1 MESGTA
7 PAAAQRFAVDRM
19 LGRHARWL
27 RILGHDVSYGPRLGG
42 RALLAHARREG
53 RMVLTRD
60 TRLCAAATGPHLVLV
75 SDDFRAQLREVAAAV
90 PLGPARR
97 FARCLE
103 CNCPLEDVTR
113 AAAEHRVPPFVWSTQ
128 DRFLR
133 CPDCDRFYWPATHR
147 MNMLHELAALGLT
160 SGATDERC

>member
-7 PAAAQRFAVDRM
+7 AAAAQRFAVDRM
-19 LGRHARWL
+19 LGRLARWL
-27 RILGHDVSYGPRLGG
+27 RILGHDVSYGSGLGG

-60 TRLCAAATGPHLVLV
+60 TRLCAAYAGPHLFLA
-75 SDDFRAQLREVAAAV
+75 SDDFRVQLREVAAAV
-90 PLGPARR
+90 PLLPARR
-97 FARCLE
+97 FTRCLE
-103 CNCPLEDVTR
+103 CNCALEEAPR
-113 AAAEHRVPPFVWSTQ
+113 AAAERRVPPFVWHTQ

-133 CPDCDRFYWPATHR
+133 CPGCDRFYWPATHR
-147 MNMLHELAALGLT
+147 TNMLHELAALGLG